1 MTIRKINYTVIAPEV
16 EEEIKDK
23 YTKVETDNLLN
34 EKSDKTHNHNLNDL
48 SEKSYNSL
56 DDIPAEFNPSQHI
69 HTESEITDL
78 DKYTKNEVDNKLSQ
92 KQNNIGY
99 TPENI
104 ANKGIANG
112 YASLD
117 SNTKIPLSQLPDTA
131 KQQTYVV
138 NSEIERIALSGL
150 IEGDRCFEVSTGDSY
165 IWDGIEWLISA
176 KADWENVNLQ
186 WVNII
191 DKPNSTVANID
202 DAVTKKHEHNNLTLL
217 QSITQ
222 TLIDK
227 WNSAWE
233 HITDSIKH
241 ITSAE
246 RTLWNTVT
254 DKVDKVTGKQ
264 LSTND
269 YTDVDKDKLA
279 NIEENANNYSH
290 PSSHSAD
297 MITETTDKKWV
308 SPAEKDLW
316 NSKAEGSHTHSQ
328 LHSHSNKT
336 VIDKITQTGS
346 ENSFDLSNF
355 VTQDD
360 LGDAGYGNMLKNV
373 YDKNNDGKVDISEDA
388 EKLGGKLPSY
398 YASKN
403 YVDDNSGL
411 IIP

>member
-1 MTIRKINYTVIAPEV
+1 MTIRKINYAVIAPEV

-23 YTKVETDNLLN
+23 YTKSEADSLLN
-34 EKSDKTHNHNLNDL
+34 
-48 SEKSYNSL
+48 
-56 DDIPAEFNPSQHI
+56 
-69 HTESEITDL
+69 
-78 DKYTKNEVDNKLSQ
+78 Q
-92 KQNNIGY
+92 K
-99 TPENI
+99 ENI
-104 ANKGIANG
+104 TNKGKANG

-117 SNTKIPLSQLPDTA
+117 ANNKIPLSQLPDTA

-138 NSEIERIALSGL
+138 NSKTERDILSSL
-150 IEGDRCFEVSTGDSY
+150 IEGDKCFEVSTGDSY
-165 IWDGIEWLISA
+165 IWDGTEWLITA
-176 KADWENVNLQ
+176 KADWENINLQ
-186 WVNII
+186 WINII
-191 DKPNSTVANID
+191 DKPTSNVSDID
-202 DAVTKKHEHNNLTLL
+202 SAVNKKHEHNNFNLL
-217 QSITQ
+217 ETITQ
-222 TLIDK
+222 TLLDR
-227 WNSAWE
+227 WNSAWD
-233 HITDSIKH
+233 HIADSIKH
-241 ITSAE
+241 ITSSE

-269 YTDVDKDKLA
+269 YTDIEKNKLN

-297 MITETTDKKWV
+297 MITETTAKKWV

-336 VIDKITQTGS
+336 VIDKITQTGT
-346 ENSFDLSNF
+346 ETSFDLSDF

-360 LGDAGYGNMLKNV
+360 LGDAGYGDMTKAV
-373 YDKNNDGKVDISEDA
+373 YDKNNDGKVDISENA
-388 EKLGGKLPSY
+388 EKLGGQLPSY